1 MSFQD
6 FFMEEFEDAEV
17 VERMVKI
24 GGKER
29 KMQFKPLSAAQGD
42 EIRKSCRKVTR
53 HKGKKEV
60 DINEDTYMAKMIVE
74 TTVNPDFKNKEL
86 QDNWKVIGADQLLS
100 AMKTKMIDGEYA
112 DLIAVVSEING
123 FNKDINEF
131 KEEVKN

>member
-1 MSFQD
+1 
-6 FFMEEFEDAEV
+6 
-17 VERMVKI
+17 MVRI

-42 EIRKSCRKVTR
+42 EIRKNCRKVTR

-86 QDNWKVIGADQLLS
+86 QDNWKVIGAD
-100 AMKTKMIDGEYA
+100 
-112 DLIAVVSEING
+112 
-123 FNKDINEF
+123 
-131 KEEVKN
+131 